1 MHAPSH
7 ASIGSIDRAVRLM
20 GERGFCTRRATGQ
33 CRPIPMKTMT
43 IRRSELKRRHSRC
56 NGLAGCVAWGRTFV
70 LDNGRTIVILGVV
83 LSAAEVKALRS
94 RLHMSRAQFARLC
107 GVDSRTVVRWE
118 TPDGPRP
125 TGAAQA
131 VMAAIQEKLDSDPGS
146 VKRVVK
152 FLAGAAAVGGLAYV
166 MLKLLGTINGS
177 SGEEE

>member
-1 MHAPSH
+1 M
-7 ASIGSIDRAVRLM
+7 
-20 GERGFCTRRATGQ
+20 
-33 CRPIPMKTMT
+33 
-43 IRRSELKRRHSRC
+43 
-56 NGLAGCVAWGRTFV
+56 
-70 LDNGRTIVILGVV
+70 